1 VEVLRHDLIFA
12 LRLLRRDLSYTAT
25 VVLTL
30 AICLGANAA
39 IFTVVRSVLLRPL
52 PYPNPDRLA
61 FLYDGFPGAGVER
74 AGMSVPNWVDRVALT
89 DVFDSVA
96 LYRTRGFDAGTTG
109 SVERLAAQ
117 QVTPSFFRVLGV
129 TPARGRF
136 FSEDEAQE
144 GKGKVA
150 VVSHEYWL
158 TRLGADDKAIG
169 RDVRLNGEPFVIV
182 GIMPADFVFLNPA
195 VRLWIPSTFGA
206 EERAEDSRWSQDYEA
221 VARLAPGVA
230 VAQAQARLDGQN
242 AGIVE
247 RAGPLKQIIVNA
259 GYHSVVSP
267 LAADLVRHT
276 QAALRLLWGGALF
289 VLLIAAVNVSNLAL
303 VRTGGRLKEIATRFA
318 IGAARGRVARQLF
331 TETILL
337 TTIGAALGLAIGA
350 WSLDGL
356 SWIGLDDIPRG
367 HEIRLDGVV
376 IAVTLGLA
384 LLLGFAIGLVPAV
397 QLAGINMNTV
407 LREEGRSATASR
419 GSRLTRR
426 ALVVAQVALAFV
438 LLVGAGLLLASFD
451 RVLAVDPGFR
461 PSHVLSGRLNPPGSR
476 YDSDAALGAF
486 AERVAQRVRALPGV
500 EAVGATS
507 NLPFTEDN
515 SSTVI
520 IPEGYQMAPGESLVS
535 PNQLR
540 ATAGYFEAMNIPLK
554 RGRFFTDSD
563 TREATRVLIIDEA
576 LARKFWPNSDPIG
589 KRMYQPER
597 PEDVVK
603 PSENVKWRQ
612 IVGVVGSVKQQGL
625 IEGEGARVGAFYLPY
640 SQEPTRN
647 VGLAIR
653 TSADPERITSTVR
666 EAIAAID
673 PELSLFDVRT
683 MSARVDRSLNPRRTP
698 MMLSMGFAGIA
709 LLLASIGIYGVL
721 SHQVSQRR
729 REIGI
734 RMALGSDAKRVVQ
747 LVLRE
752 GLLLVGVGLAG
763 GLIGALVLRRFIA
776 SELYAVNALDPVV
789 IGAVTIVLAL
799 ASLVACLAPARRAAR
814 VSPLVALTDQ

>member
-1 VEVLRHDLIFA
+1 VEVLRRDLIFA

-30 AICLGANAA
+30 AICLAANAA

-52 PYPNPDRLA
+52 PYADPDRLV

-109 SVERLAAQ
+109 AVERLTAQ

-136 FSEDEAQE
+136 FSEDEAQA

-150 VVSHEYWL
+150 VVSHEYWS
-158 TRLGADDKAIG
+158 TRLGADEQVIG
-169 RDVRLNGEPFVIV
+169 RDVRLNGEPYVIV
-182 GIMPADFVFLNPA
+182 GVMPADFVFLNPA
-195 VRLWIPSTFGA
+195 VRLWIPSTFSA
-206 EERAEDSRWSQDYEA
+206 EDRAEDSRWSQNYDA
-221 VARLAPGVA
+221 VARLASGVT
-230 VAQAQARLDGQN
+230 VAQAQARLDAQN
-242 AGIVE
+242 TGIIE

-276 QAALRLLWGGALF
+276 RAALRLLWGGALF

-303 VRTGGRLKEIATRFA
+303 VRTGGRMKEIATRFA
-318 IGAARGRVARQLF
+318 IGAARSRVARQLF

-350 WSLDGL
+350 WSLEGL

-384 LLLGFAIGLVPAV
+384 LLLGFAIGLVPAF
-397 QLAGINMNTV
+397 QLASINMNSV

-426 ALVVAQVALAFV
+426 SLVVAQVALAFV

-476 YDSDAALGAF
+476 YDDATLGAF
-486 AERVAQRVRALPGV
+486 VDRVVQRVRALPGV

-563 TREATRVLIIDEA
+563 TRESPRVLIIDEA

-589 KRMYQPER
+589 KRMYQPES

-603 PSENVKWRQ
+603 PSANVKWRQ

-625 IEGEGARVGAFYLPY
+625 IEGEGARIGAFYLPN
-640 SQEPTRN
+640 SQEPSRN

-653 TSADPERITSTVR
+653 TSGDPERMASAVR
-666 EAIAAID
+666 EAIAGID
-673 PELSLFDVRT
+673 PELSFFDVRT
-683 MSARVDRSLNPRRTP
+683 MSDRVDRSLNPRRTP

-721 SHQVSQRR
+721 AHQVSQRR

-734 RMALGSDAKRVVQ
+734 RMALGSDAKRVVE

-763 GLIGALVLRRFIA
+763 GLIGAVLLRRFIA
-776 SELYAVNALDPVV
+776 SELYAVNALDPMV
-789 IGAVTIVLAL
+789 IGAVTIVLAV
-799 ASLVACLAPARRAAR
+799 ASLVACLAPARRAAN

>member
-1 VEVLRHDLIFA
+1 VEVLRRDLVFA
-12 LRLLRRDLSYTAT
+12 MRLLRRDLSYTTT
-25 VVLTL
+25 VLLTL

-52 PYPNPDRLA
+52 PYPNPDRLV
-61 FLYDGFPGAGVER
+61 LMYDGFPGAGVER

-89 DVFDSVA
+89 EVFDSVA

-109 SVERLAAQ
+109 AVERLTVQ

-129 TPARGRF
+129 TPTRGRF
-136 FSEDEAQE
+136 FSEEEAQE

-150 VVSHEYWL
+150 IVSHEYWS
-158 TRLGADDKAIG
+158 TTLGG
-169 RDVRLNGEPFVIV
+169 RDDVIGHDLLLNGERFAIV
-182 GIMPADFVFLNPA
+182 GVMPAQFVFLNPS

-206 EERAEDSRWSQDYEA
+206 EDRAEDSRWSQNYEA
-221 VARLAPGVA
+221 VARLAPGVT
-230 VAQAQARLDGQN
+230 VAQAQQRLDAQN
-242 AGIVE
+242 ASIIE

-259 GYHSVVSP
+259 GYHTVVSSF
-267 LAADLVRHT
+267 AADVVRHV

-289 VLLIAAVNVSNLAL
+289 VLLIAAVNISNLAL

-337 TTIGAALGLAIGA
+337 TAIGAALGLAVGA

-384 LLLGFAIGLVPAV
+384 LLLGFAIGLVPAI
-397 QLAGINMNTV
+397 QLASLNVNTV

-426 ALVVAQVALAFV
+426 GLVVAQVALAFV

-461 PSHVLSGRLNPPGSR
+461 PLHVLSGRLNPPVSR
-476 YDSDAALGAF
+476 YNEAALASF
-486 AERVAQRVRALPGV
+486 ADRVVQRVRTLPGIT
-500 EAVGATS
+500 AVGATS

-540 ATAGYFEAMNIPLK
+540 ATSGYFEAMNIPLK
-554 RGRFFTDSD
+554 RGRFFADSD
-563 TREATRVLIIDEA
+563 TRESTRVIIIDEA
-576 LARKFWPNSDPIG
+576 LARKFWPTSDPIG
-589 KRMYQPER
+589 KRMYQPES

-603 PSENVKWRQ
+603 PSANVKWRQ

-625 IEGEGARVGAFYLPY
+625 IEGEGARIGAFYLPY
-640 SQEPTRN
+640 SQEPSRN
-647 VGLAIR
+647 IGLAVR
-653 TSADPERITSTVR
+653 TSGDPERMASTVR
-666 EAIAAID
+666 AAIAGID
-673 PELSLFDVRT
+673 PELSFFDVRT
-683 MSARVDRSLNPRRTP
+683 MSSRVDRSLNPRRTP
-698 MMLSMGFAGIA
+698 MILSMGFAGIA

-721 SHQVSQRR
+721 AHQVSQRR

-752 GLLLVGVGLAG
+752 GLLLVGAGLAG
-763 GLIGALVLRRFIA
+763 GLIGAVLLRRFIA
-776 SELYAVNALDPVV
+776 SELYAVNALDPIV

-799 ASLVACLAPARRAAR
+799 ASLVACFAPARRAAR